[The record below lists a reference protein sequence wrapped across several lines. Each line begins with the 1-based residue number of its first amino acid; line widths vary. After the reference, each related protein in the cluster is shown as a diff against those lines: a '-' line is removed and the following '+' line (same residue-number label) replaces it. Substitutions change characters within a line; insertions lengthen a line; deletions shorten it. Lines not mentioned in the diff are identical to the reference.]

1 MSSSVGGHEGNA
13 GKPTLTLS
21 DVQGPAVVVLSS
33 RPCQVSDH
41 LVSKGACFD
50 VVAELHR
57 AEIFGLGV
65 ATVRHVAVVG
75 HGYILL
81 RAGRHSSS
89 TLLNQAFV
97 VGRKCFGGFLN
108 HFDP

>member
-1 MSSSVGGHEGNA
+1 MAASVGGHA
-13 GKPTLTLS
+13 GKRTLTLS
-21 DVQGPAVVVLSS
+21 DVQGPAVVVLGS
-33 RPCQVSDH
+33 RPYQVSDH
-41 LVSKGACFD
+41 LVSKGASFD

-57 AEIFGLGV
+57 TEIFGLGV
-65 ATVRHVAVVG
+65 AAVRHIAVVG